1 MNKKRLS
8 RIKGVISKIDEIN
21 DEIEDI
27 LSDEEDAFD
36 NMPEGLQYSLNGERS
51 EAAID
56 ALSESTELVTDAK
69 DTLENVREILEGIE

>member
-8 RIKGVISKIDEIN
+8 RIKCVISKIDEIN

>member
-8 RIKGVISKIDEIN
+8 RIKCVISKIDEIN

-69 DTLENVREILEGIE
+69 DTLENAREILEGIE

>member
-1 MNKKRLS
+1 MNKKRLL

-69 DTLENVREILEGIE
+69 DTLENAREILEGIE

>member
-21 DEIEDI
+21 NEIEDI

-69 DTLENVREILEGIE
+69 DTLENAREILEGIE

>member
-1 MNKKRLS
+1 MNKKRLLK
-8 RIKGVISKIDEIN
+8 IKGIINKIDEIN
-21 DEIEDI
+21 DEIEDV

-69 DTLENVREILEGIE
+69 DTLENAREILEGIE